1 MQDKEINSF
10 LLWRQFQS
18 LNSSYPFFLRK
29 RGIFQSCLGLWLQEK
44 RNQYVGALPQMPF
57 PLSVRQKRLWCLWW
71 FDAQEYLSSVP
82 GSPLSHPFSFWPGS
96 QRVLPTPLP
105 LIPLPSITKYYQ
117 VLPTITSNTI
127 TNMDTWPALLYSI
140 VSAEGMYFRWLL
152 SKLRVLGGYCS
163 CLHVILCLFQHHS
176 TAAPH

>member
-1 MQDKEINSF
+1 MRVISFNWPHNARPRTQFYFEDK
-10 LLWRQFQS
+10 FQS
-18 LNSSYPFFLRK
+18 LNSLYPFFLRK

-71 FDAQEYLSSVP
+71 FDAQEYLSSVQP
-82 GSPLSHPFSFWPGS
+82 SPLSHPFSFWPGS

-117 VLPTITSNTI
+117 VLPSITKYYQLLPLI
-127 TNMDTWPALLYSI
+127 PLLTWTLDPRYSI
-140 VSAEGMYFRWLL
+140 ASSV
-152 SKLRVLGGYCS
+152 LRACTSVDC
-163 CLHVILCLFQHHS
+163 CQN
-176 TAAPH
+176 